1 MMTPRAILFDLDGT
15 LIDQFQAI
23 HRAFSL
29 TMEKMGF
36 PRPSFETVKKAV
48 GGASISTTTKLIG
61 PERADEAVNI
71 LRPIFE
77 EEMLNGLV
85 MLPGAKEILHELKRC
100 GIKTAVL
107 TNKYGPHAREVCRHL
122 GLDEFLEFTLGANDT
137 EWKKPNP
144 KLTQFAL
151 DKIKSTAEDTIYI
164 GDSPYDYQ
172 TAQNASMDY
181 FLATTGTHSEEEL
194 SRLGDNIKIHP
205 NLLSILPYLIA

>member
-1 MMTPRAILFDLDGT
+1 MTPRAILFDLDGT

-29 TMEKMGF
+29 TLEKMGF
-36 PRPSFETVKKAV
+36 PPPSFETVKKAV
-48 GGASISTTTKLIG
+48 GGASISTMTKLIG
-61 PERADEAVNI
+61 PERAKEAVDI

-77 EEMLNGLV
+77 EEMLNGLIL
-85 MLPGAKEILHELKRC
+85 LPGAKEILLELKEC
-100 GIKTAVL
+100 GIKSAVL

-172 TAQNASMDY
+172 TAKNASMDY
-181 FLATTGTHSEEEL
+181 FLTTTGTHSEKEL
-194 SRLGDNIKIHP
+194 SRLGDGIKIKP
-205 NLLSILPYLIA
+205 NLLSILPHLIV

>member
-1 MMTPRAILFDLDGT
+1 MTPRAILFDLDGT

-48 GGASISTTTKLIG
+48 GGASISTMTKLIG

-85 MLPGAKEILHELKRC
+85 MLPGAKEILLELKKC

-107 TNKYGPHAREVCRHL
+107 TNKYGPHAREVCQHL

-144 KLTQFAL
+144 KLTQFTL

-194 SRLGDNIKIHP
+194 SRLGDNIKIYP
-205 NLLSILPYLIA
+205 NLLSILPHLIA